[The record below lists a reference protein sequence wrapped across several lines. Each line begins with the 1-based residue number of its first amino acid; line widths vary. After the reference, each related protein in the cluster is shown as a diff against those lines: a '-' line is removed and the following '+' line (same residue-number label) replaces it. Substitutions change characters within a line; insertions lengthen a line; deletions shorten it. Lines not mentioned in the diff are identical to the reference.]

1 MKILSKILLILI
13 MVLTSIN
20 VIAEEIRMTNEKI
33 LVVYFS
39 KAGEQ
44 YSVGNITKGNTS
56 IVADMIA
63 EFTGADMFEV
73 KVKNDNYPTEYKALT
88 EVALKEKKSAAR
100 PEIMGK
106 IDNFAEYTTIFIGT
120 PNWWSDLP
128 MALYTFMEQ
137 YDWSNK
143 TIIPFVT
150 HEGSGLSSIPAKI
163 KTATNPR
170 TMLDGLAIFGHEAQ
184 NNQEEVKVEVR
195 NWLKQMGYNG
205 EK

>member
-1 MKILSKILLILI
+1 
-13 MVLTSIN
+13 
-20 VIAEEIRMTNEKI
+20 
-33 LVVYFS
+33 
-39 KAGEQ
+39 
-44 YSVGNITKGNTS
+44 
-56 IVADMIA
+56 MIA

-106 IDNFAEYTTIFIGT
+106 IENFAEYTTIFIGT

-128 MALYTFMEQ
+128 MALYTFMGQ

-150 HEGSGLSSIPAKI
+150 HEGSGLSSIPTKI
-163 KTATNPR
+163 KTATNPKI
-170 TMLDGLAIFGHEAQ
+170 MLDGLAIFGHEAQ
-184 NNQEEVKVEVR
+184 NNQAEVKAEVI
-195 NWLKQMGYNG
+195 NWLKQMGYDG
-205 EK
+205 AK